1 MQVRSD
7 FSEAVVVDH
16 PFYQLS
22 VEDTLTALNSRV
34 EELTRKK
41 PIRLNLA
48 WEVMRFRNRKTNFVK
63 QYIQPVF
70 NLMLVILFI
79 AGILQFLVGN
89 AANGTEVLLILALNI
104 TIALAQQY
112 RAEKTLEALE
122 HITAFKAL
130 VIRDGQQQKIE
141 ADQLIP
147 GDILLLKTG
156 RFDFC

>member
-1 MQVRSD
+1 M
-7 FSEAVVVDH
+7 DH

-34 EELTRKK
+34 EGLTSEEANKIK
-41 PIRLNLA
+41 LSVGSNALSKA
-48 WEVMRFRNRKTNFVK
+48 KTNFVK

-104 TIALAQQY
+104 TLHWLNNI
-112 RAEKTLEALE
+112 EPKEHLETLE
-122 HITAFKAL
+122 HITR
-130 VIRDGQQQKIE
+130 I
-141 ADQLIP
+141 
-147 GDILLLKTG
+147 
-156 RFDFC
+156 